1 MGVHGLWKLLAPT
14 GKPVT
19 LESLEGKV
27 LAVDVSIWLNQAMYG
42 MQGYQA
48 TRANAH
54 LVVLFNRI
62 CKLLHYKIKP
72 IFVFDGVAPELKKH
86 TLNARR
92 KRKELA
98 EARAKRA
105 TDRIVKNY
113 LKSHALNELSKD
125 TQSTKGKK
133 PSLSRMLPKSEKDAS
148 IFELPPL
155 PEDTKQRSRTILDEK
170 EDMYLDRI
178 DQQEAVEAQFDDIND
193 IDINSEEFRCLPEE
207 IQHEVITN
215 IRESR
220 KKPFWSRFKE
230 LPKKADDFSSYQLS
244 RLLKKG
250 KMSHRLDELQK
261 DMKTKTS
268 GDLAVLLDY
277 ETRLQAFEAG
287 RVASED
293 AQHYLLIK
301 NKPQNDEKKES
312 DAEEENEME
321 VRNFDQKRPPLE
333 GDYKTLEV
341 MSRMEAG
348 DDERSRKYGDFG
360 QAKTIADG
368 GHHLPSSTRLAPA
381 ESAETRRKNQIRHE
395 VLQFFREYNTSVKGQ
410 KNDNKVDSDEKVRK
424 KRKSNL
430 IVDEE
435 DQRGLDKRKEDQS
448 STSPKKKRRHEEI
461 TVVEEVEDKLKLK
474 EEGVKKT
481 PKSQQQPGF
490 LGQSDVNLSD
500 EYDSDQEKELND
512 EKSRSDVVT
521 ERIIEDDCTSEDKH
535 SEGTP
540 VSMDVNVVADV
551 PSIQARTLVESDTE
565 GISVMEDEILMVEDE
580 DGREAEEQEGK
591 EVKEIATEGSVT
603 GQDVTKVTEDA
614 ENSEHSGEVELLP
627 SEEPGNDVLLIPN
640 LEESENNA
648 TLLDESATSSKDS
661 TFMFNQEDF
670 NTMQEKLD
678 LERLNLEKDRGKD
691 QRMSASVTE
700 AMYNETKELLNL
712 FGIPYI
718 ESPQEAEAQCAF
730 LDLSGQ
736 CQGIITD
743 DSDVWL
749 FGGQRVY
756 KNFFTKDR
764 DVLFYHDQA
773 IERQLTLD
781 RYKLINMALLMG
793 SDYTIGIQGVG
804 FVTALEIMSE
814 FSGDGIE
821 GLERFRKWWE
831 DANNEDISAT
841 DAKIRSKLSKV
852 ILPSDFPNHVVV
864 RAYLD
869 PEVDKSVEKFTWNSP
884 DLDLLRTYP
893 FHFYHWKLIRGFIS

>member
-125 TQSTKGKK
+125 SQSAKGKK

-301 NKPQNDEKKES
+301 NKSQNEEKKES

-348 DDERSRKYGDFG
+348 DDERSGKYGDFG
-360 QAKTIADG
+360 QAKIIADG

-395 VLQFFREYNTSVKGQ
+395 VLQFFH
-410 KNDNKVDSDEKVRK
+410 
-424 KRKSNL
+424 
-430 IVDEE
+430 EE

-461 TVVEEVEDKLKLK
+461 TVVEEVEDKL
-474 EEGVKKT
+474 EVTDVSVKKT

-540 VSMDVNVVADV
+540 VRMDVNVVADV

-565 GISVMEDEILMVEDE
+565 AISVMEDEILMVEDE

-648 TLLDESATSSKDS
+648 TLLDESATSSKES
-661 TFMFNQEDF
+661 SFMFNQEDF

-730 LDLSGQ
+730 LDLSGSARASSQ
-736 CQGIITD
+736 TTAMLVIRR
-743 DSDVWL
+743 SESH
-749 FGGQRVY
+749 

-781 RYKLINMALLMG
+781 RYKLINCITDG
-793 SDYTIGIQGVG
+793 SDYTIGIQESLCYSLG
-804 FVTALEIMSE
+804 IMSE

-893 FHFYHWKLIRGFIS
+893 FQFTTEN